1 MLAWPAAQ
9 VYLNGAV
16 IGEAP
21 FRDAVVCS
29 SGDASIR
36 IVSKTGREQI
46 LSVQLAPEH
55 SYVVRA
61 DLESGTYSVKDDGL

>member
-1 MLAWPAAQ
+1 MLSWPAAQ
-9 VYLNGAV
+9 VYLNGSI

-36 IVSKTGREQI
+36 IVSKAGREQI
-46 LSVQLAPEH
+46 LNVQLAPGH
-55 SYVVRA
+55 SYIVRA
-61 DLESGTYSVKDDGL
+61 DLESGTYGVKDNGL